1 MCPNPEGLL
10 SCCVAAVCCRF
21 ALAASPSAGV
31 ARSCIRGPLYPP
43 LPVDSERIDE
53 DTGWNGG
60 VGTTC
65 RRHGLDLMV
74 VTGMG

>member
-1 MCPNPEGLL
+1 M
-10 SCCVAAVCCRF
+10 
-21 ALAASPSAGV
+21 

-74 VTGMG
+74 VAAGEVLVNGMVVAVAGASG